1 MKRANATQIQLEK
14 SRGNILFVRPE
25 TRGVQFE
32 VPCDKFIKG
41 DLIRSS
47 ITVYRNASVAR
58 WASNISNYLARAAR
72 FIDPFNRFVIDEA
85 FVDEFIARV
94 DAANKEIRAEAEAFV
109 AAYDDHVAA
118 FQDKIME
125 ACRQN
130 RKVKQSK
137 AIIKAAMQRF
147 PTKSQIL
154 SSCITYTMDTDGTEA
169 YEQLL
174 ASTKELVDQSKLEQ
188 AEQNRC
194 RHLANRC
201 GPVLENLIK
210 FSHQIADGKLHGGT
224 INSYTNAVDDL
235 KVANEVELSAPLP
248 ELSEFIKIATYAID
262 HPVAAIDAFIMGF
275 MRFYY
280 TQGMLDYIPYK
291 SLDEVYNRALIEEIG
306 QDSNNSFSAIADNLP
321 KQISMFD

>member
-14 SRGNILFVRPE
+14 SRGLILFVRPE
-25 TRGVQFE
+25 THGVQFE

-94 DAANKEIRAEAEAFV
+94 DAANKEIRAESEAFV
-109 AAYDDHVAA
+109 AAYDDHVTA
-118 FQDKIME
+118 FQEKIME

-137 AIIKAAMQRF
+137 AIIKAAMQKF

-210 FSHQIADGKLHGGT
+210 FSHQIAEGKLHGGT
-224 INSYTNAVDDL
+224 VNSYTNAVDDL

-248 ELSEFIKIATYAID
+248 ELTEFIKISSYAVD
-262 HPVAAIDAFIMGF
+262 HPIAAIDAFIMGF

>member
-25 TRGVQFE
+25 THGVQFE

-85 FVDEFIARV
+85 FVDEFIARI
-94 DAANKEIRAEAEAFV
+94 DAANKEIRAESEAFV

-118 FQDKIME
+118 FQEKIME

-174 ASTKELVDQSKLEQ
+174 ESTKELVDQSKLEQ

-210 FSHQIADGKLHGGT
+210 FSHQIVEGKLHGGT

-248 ELSEFIKIATYAID
+248 ELTEFIKISTYAID
-262 HPVAAIDAFIMGF
+262 HPVVAIDAFIMGF

-280 TQGMLDYIPYK
+280 TQGMLDYVPYK
-291 SLDEVYNRALIEEIG
+291 SLDEAYNRALVEEIG
-306 QDSNNSFSAIADNLP
+306 QDSNNSFSAISENLP

>member
-1 MKRANATQIQLEK
+1 MKRANAQTIQLEK

-25 TRGVQFE
+25 THGVQFE

-85 FVDEFIARV
+85 FVDEFIARI
-94 DAANKEIRAEAEAFV
+94 DAANKEIRAESEAFV

-118 FQDKIME
+118 FQEKIME

-137 AIIKAAMQRF
+137 VIIKAAMQRF

-169 YEQLL
+169 YEHLL
-174 ASTKELVDQSKLEQ
+174 ESTKELVDQSKLEQ

-210 FSHQIADGKLHGGT
+210 FSHQIAEGKLHGGT

-235 KVANEVELSAPLP
+235 KIANEVELSAPLP
-248 ELSEFIKIATYAID
+248 ELTEFIKISTYAVD
-262 HPVAAIDAFIMGF
+262 HPVVAIDAFIMGF

-291 SLDEVYNRALIEEIG
+291 SLDEAYNRALVEEIG
-306 QDSNNSFSAIADNLP
+306 QDSNNSFSAISDTLP

>member
-1 MKRANATQIQLEK
+1 MKRANAQTIQLEK

-25 TRGVQFE
+25 THGVQFE

-41 DLIRSS
+41 DLIKSS

-85 FVDEFIARV
+85 FVDEFIARI
-94 DAANKEIRAEAEAFV
+94 DAANKEIRAESEAFV

-118 FQDKIME
+118 FQEKIME

-137 AIIKAAMQRF
+137 VIIKAAMQRF

-169 YEQLL
+169 YEHLL
-174 ASTKELVDQSKLEQ
+174 ESTKELVDQSKLEQ

-210 FSHQIADGKLHGGT
+210 FSHQIAEGKLHGGT

-235 KVANEVELSAPLP
+235 KIANEVELSAPLP
-248 ELSEFIKIATYAID
+248 ELTEFIKISTYAVD
-262 HPVAAIDAFIMGF
+262 HPVVAIDAFIMGF

-291 SLDEVYNRALIEEIG
+291 SLDEAYNRALVEEIG
-306 QDSNNSFSAIADNLP
+306 QDSNNSFSAISDTLP